1 MPCEAGPSLPR
12 ASKNEPPMRGSLLHL
27 CRQAL
32 KPPPPP
38 FFSLPLCTITES
50 LNERADI
57 PWPEPRPIVTA
68 TQLPAFQYRGSS
80 GATAAAADASAE
92 KPWEV
97 ATASVLRD
105 SVEHP
110 CFAAAAAALANA
122 SASPGTVPS
131 KSPSGGRSSS
141 SFGKLEQVRARS
153 AIDALALALFVRH
166 ELTMD
171 FAHTEKI
178 RKDALSTAGKLEN
191 PNPKMKEKTHGDLV
205 KQWRGQFGT
214 AFAQKMAASA
224 MLRKTDLK
232 NNPPALIALVRA
244 STKIAA
250 SLLGSPG
257 AAMALDRGQPSCPA
271 GVDPASLLL

>member
-1 MPCEAGPSLPR
+1 
-12 ASKNEPPMRGSLLHL
+12 
-27 CRQAL
+27 
-32 KPPPPP
+32 
-38 FFSLPLCTITES
+38 
-50 LNERADI
+50 
-57 PWPEPRPIVTA
+57 
-68 TQLPAFQYRGSS
+68 
-80 GATAAAADASAE
+80 
-92 KPWEV
+92 
-97 ATASVLRD
+97 
-105 SVEHP
+105 
-110 CFAAAAAALANA
+110 
-122 SASPGTVPS
+122 
-131 KSPSGGRSSS
+131 
-141 SFGKLEQVRARS
+141 
-153 AIDALALALFVRH
+153 
-166 ELTMD
+166 MD